1 MVELYSTGCPKCN
14 VLKKKLESKGVE
26 FILIDNPEYVL
37 LKANELNLLTV
48 PFLIMEDGRVL
59 TFEQAIKEFE

>member
-26 FILIDNPEYVL
+26 FKLIDNTDEVMS
-37 LKANELNLLTV
+37 KANELKLLTV
-48 PFLIMEDGRVL
+48 PFLVLDDDRVL
-59 TFEQAIKEFE
+59 TFEQAVKEF

>member
-59 TFEQAIKEFE
+59 TFEQAVKEF

>member
-59 TFEQAIKEFE
+59 TFEQAIKEF

>member
-26 FILIDNPEYVL
+26 FTLIDNPEYVL

-59 TFEQAIKEFE
+59 NFEQAVKEI

>member
-1 MVELYSTGCPKCN
+1 MVELNSTGCPKCN

-59 TFEQAIKEFE
+59 TFEQAIKEF

>member
-26 FILIDNPEYVL
+26 FTLIDNPEYVL

-59 TFEQAIKEFE
+59 TFEQAIKEF

>member
-26 FILIDNPEYVL
+26 FTLIDNPEYVL

-59 TFEQAIKEFE
+59 TFEQAVKEI

>member
-14 VLKKKLESKGVE
+14 VIKKKLESKGVE
-26 FILIDNPEYVL
+26 FTLIDNPEYVL

-59 TFEQAIKEFE
+59 TFEQAIKEF